1 MARSSSAP
9 PPAQPLPHSASL
21 FLGLQHVS
29 IALPDGR
36 VLLNDVNYDF
46 ASVRHGVIGRNGA
59 GKSVLLRVMLGA
71 LPPQSGRIVRH
82 GRLAYVAQTP
92 AWPDN
97 ATLAD
102 VAGLGPVFRALA
114 NIEAGSTDRA
124 DFDLADGHW
133 LIHQDWARML
143 ADAALPDWQPAHP
156 ARAASGGELTRV
168 ALAGAFLQGADGL
181 LLDEPT
187 NHLDARARDW
197 LTKKIHAWR
206 GALIVVS
213 HDRRLLDA
221 MDSIVELD
229 NAALRG
235 HTGNYS
241 AWRAQRDRQDAAAL
255 AALAHARHE
264 RATGLRALR
273 QQHDAQ
279 QQRTARN
286 SRNARET
293 NQAAVLLGGKKA
305 SAQAHAG
312 RDRLRR
318 QEAAAALDDA
328 VRQAVSRA
336 PTAAD
341 IALALPDTTVPA
353 GRRVLHLEAALPP
366 WPSHA
371 KPLSLTLDGPFRLAI
386 QGPNGCGKSTL
397 LAMLAGVLTARAG
410 RCDVRVPT
418 AMLDQAAN
426 ALPAHASPAH
436 ALRANALP
444 ANASLLQTLEAQ
456 GTPLSPGELRSRL
469 ALLGLGAAQVQAPA
483 ATLSGGERIKA
494 ALACAL
500 WRRQPAQLLLLD
512 EPTNHL
518 DMASAQALEDAL
530 THYPGALVVV
540 SHDAVFLDRLNP
552 THYLSC
558 ADDGGWTLRQGN
570 REAQAHTKGVPYYPG
585 LSRMPA

>member
-9 PPAQPLPHSASL
+9 PPAQPLTHSASS

-29 IALPDGR
+29 FALPDGR
-36 VLLNDVNYDF
+36 VLLDDVTHDF
-46 ASVRHGVIGRNGA
+46 ARVRHGVIGRNGA
-59 GKSVLLRVMLGA
+59 GKSVLLRVMLGT
-71 LPPQSGRIVRH
+71 LPPQSGRVVRH
-82 GRLAYVAQTP
+82 GKLAHVAQTP
-92 AWPDN
+92 AWPDT

-124 DFDLADGHW
+124 DFDLAEGHW

-143 ADAALPDWQPAHP
+143 ADAALPDWQPANP
-156 ARAASGGELTRV
+156 ACAASGGELTRV
-168 ALAGAFLQGADGL
+168 ALAGAFLQGADAL

-187 NHLDARARDW
+187 NHLDTRARDW
-197 LTKKIHAWR
+197 LTEKIHAWR

-235 HTGNYS
+235 HAGNYS
-241 AWRAQRDRQDAAAL
+241 AWRAQRDSQDAAAHT
-255 AALAHARHE
+255 ALAHARHE
-264 RATGLRALR
+264 RAKGLRALR

-312 RDRLRR
+312 RDRQRR
-318 QEAAAALDDA
+318 QDAAAALDVA
-328 VRQAVSRA
+328 VRQAASLA

-341 IALALPDTTVPA
+341 VALALPDTTVPA

-366 WPSHA
+366 WPPRA

-397 LAMLAGVLTARAG
+397 LAMLAGVLAPRAG

-426 ALPAHASPAH
+426 ALPASAWPANALPAS
-436 ALRANALP
+436 ALPANALP

-456 GTPLSPGELRSRL
+456 GAPLSPGELRSRL

-500 WRRQPAQLLLLD
+500 WRKQPAQLLLLD

-530 THYPGALVVV
+530 AHYPGAMVVV
-540 SHDAVFLDRLNP
+540 SHDAAFQDRIGP
-552 THYLSC
+552 THYLTC
-558 ADDGGWTLRQGN
+558 GDDGTWSLR
-570 REAQAHTKGVPYYPG
+570 ESA
-585 LSRMPA
+585 PA